1 MIRTMSVR
9 IVLQEA
15 ADKQSHMCSR
25 SASSISRRVL
35 LVRLTNR
42 GWLWSAAMT
51 PASFCGITHEY
62 PFMTPEPSAFGV
74 FAAGQAPDHL
84 PVDPLQA
91 ACQEQVS
98 IAAAQ
103 RLCL

>member
-1 MIRTMSVR
+1 
-9 IVLQEA
+9 
-15 ADKQSHMCSR
+15 
-25 SASSISRRVL
+25 
-35 LVRLTNR
+35 
-42 GWLWSAAMT
+42 MT

-84 PVDPLQA
+84 PVAPLQA

-98 IAAAQ
+98 IATAQ
-103 RLCL
+103 SLFLTRGSVQVHHTVETHNHTASLRCAGIVVHVPHLA